1 MSSSRFTFG
10 AEDRLKGR
18 TAFSEVHAGRAR
30 RESGPLLLY
39 ALPNGL
45 DRLRLGLSV
54 GRRCGNAVRRNRLKR
69 MLRETFRLNRG
80 SWPVGYDLLVVVR
93 PHEEL
98 SLAAYAT
105 HLESAIQRLDETWR
119 KRSRKQTTP
128 PTDDPSPPSA

>member
-1 MSSSRFTFG
+1 MSSARFTFG

-18 TAFSEVHAGRAR
+18 TAFSRVHAGRTR

-54 GRRCGNAVRRNRLKR
+54 GRRCGNAVRRNRFKR
-69 MLRETFRLNRG
+69 LLRETFRLNRG
-80 SWPVGYDLLVVVR
+80 SWPAGYDLLVVVR

-98 SLAAYAT
+98 TLAAYAT
-105 HLESAIQRLDETWR
+105 HLESAIRRLDETWR
-119 KRSRKQTTP
+119 KRSRQRTAP
-128 PTDDPSPPSA
+128 PADDPSPPSD